1 MSADLRATHPP
12 SVRVVD
18 VVRSYPSA
26 SGRTLA
32 LDGVDAEFGAGR
44 LTVVAGPSGSGK
56 STLLRIVAL
65 LDRPD
70 AGGVWFDTTDTA
82 AVDARRRRAIRRREI
97 GYVFQQPA
105 DNLLDYLT
113 ADEHVRLGAKMRGNT
128 GAVTEPP
135 DDELLDA
142 VGLGHRRS
150 HRPAH
155 LSGGEQQRLGL
166 AFAAAGSPWLL
177 VADEPTAALDHASG
191 ALVVDALVAL
201 ARRGFTVVASS
212 HDPAVVERA
221 DDVVHVVHGRR
232 EV

>member
-1 MSADLRATHPP
+1 MSVADLGIADER
-12 SVRVVD
+12 SVRVAG

-32 LDGVDAEFGAGR
+32 LDGVDAQFEAGR

-56 STLLRIVAL
+56 STLLRVVAL
-65 LDRPD
+65 LDGPD
-70 AGGVWFDTTDTA
+70 AGSIWFGATDTA
-82 AVDARRRRAIRRREI
+82 RLDARRRRTIRRREI

-113 ADEHVRLGAKMRGNT
+113 ADEHVQLGARMRGNNP
-128 GAVTEPP
+128 GSSSAA
-135 DDELLDA
+135 DLLDA
-142 VGLGHRRS
+142 VGLGHRRA
-150 HRPAH
+150 HRPAQ

-166 AFAAAGSPWLL
+166 AFAAAGAPWLL
-177 VADEPTAALDHASG
+177 VADEPTAALDHAAG

-201 ARRGFTVVASS
+201 ARRGFTVIASS

-232 EV
+232 EEP